1 MLVDPLDTLD
11 ALLNRPVSYTSK
23 SDFRN
28 ISLANGSEFIFA
40 TDGHERWKSDS
51 SKVT

>member
-11 ALLNRPVSYTSK
+11 AFLNRPVSSTSK

-40 TDGHERWKSDS
+40 HWWTRE
-51 SKVT
+51 VEV